1 MHISISLVPGTYDV
15 EVRMGNDVTY
25 IYSQTFTTNVS
36 GRDYV
41 SDVKKVIVY
50 TNSSIDP
57 ASSFGYWTDADGNSY
72 GSGAFVYLTPG
83 TYKLTSEKLWKTATL
98 SLLFCLIEKM
108 SVL

>member
-1 MHISISLVPGTYDV
+1 MAKKSTRGKVRDSIDYSELLLEIKT
-15 EVRMGNDVTY
+15 NDTE
-25 IYSQTFTTNVS
+25 TFTEKEVM
-36 GRDYV
+36 
-41 SDVKKVIVY
+41 
-50 TNSSIDP
+50 
-57 ASSFGYWTDADGNSY
+57 TDADGNSY